1 MQVKNIQWGF
11 YRMKKIVSIMII
23 SMLLFIL
30 VACGNSGADKA
41 ESGKIVVSGKEFTE
55 QIIMTHMLAEYLKAN
70 TDLDVE
76 IKDALGGVFVLQEA
90 MKKGDIDLYVE
101 YTGTGYLN
109 VLDEEYKPGMS
120 PDEVYDETKK
130 GYEEEFNTTWL
141 EPLGFNNTYA
151 LAIRKELA
159 EELDVKTYSDLAK
172 HASKLSFGADPEF
185 FERGDGYDALIAE
198 YDTEFAKQ
206 VNIDPD
212 LMYLA
217 AKDAEIDVITAFSSD
232 ARIKQYDL
240 VVLEDDKKFFP
251 PYYAAPI
258 IRQAV
263 LDANPDLADT
273 LNKLADTLDDERM
286 QELNAQVNLDKKEP
300 EDVALEFLKE
310 EGLID

>member
-1 MQVKNIQWGF
+1 
-11 YRMKKIVSIMII
+11 MKKLVSI
-23 SMLLFIL
+23 SMFSVLLLIL
-30 VACGNSGADKA
+30 AACGNGGADKA
-41 ESGKIVVSGKEFTE
+41 EAGKIVVSGKEFTE
-55 QIIMTHMLAEYLKAN
+55 QIIITHMLAEYLKAN
-70 TDLDVE
+70 TDLEVE
-76 IKDALGGVFVLQEA
+76 IKDALGGVFVIQEA

-109 VLDEEYKPGMS
+109 VLDQEYKPGMS

-130 GYEEEFNTTWL
+130 GYAEEFNTNWL

-151 LAIRKELA
+151 LAVREELAKEL
-159 EELDVKTYSDLAK
+159 DIKTYSDLAE
-172 HASKLSFGADPEF
+172 HASDLSFGADPEF

-232 ARIKQYDL
+232 ARIKQYNL

-251 PYYAAPI
+251 PYYAAPV

-263 LDANPDLADT
+263 LDANPDLEET

-286 QELNAQVNLDKKEP
+286 QELNGQVNLENKEP
-300 EDVALEFLKE
+300 EDVAVEFLKE